1 MIVRGAR
8 ALAVAVVVVAL
19 CGCVPESDDPPFAVA
34 RPASTPPVVAPVSP
48 SPTPDAS
55 SVDAACEGGVAYLTG
70 ESTSLRL
77 ASTCARVEVAG
88 EDLRVDLAGAVIDG
102 ITVRGE
108 GNIVVAGSL
117 ASVVIE
123 GQRNSLEATGIGSG
137 TVRGDDNRVDV
148 RGDLGALTVQGGGN
162 SVVAD
167 TLGAVTD
174 QGEGNSI
181 APR

>member
-8 ALAVAVVVVAL
+8 VLAVAVVAVAL
-19 CGCVPESDDPPFAVA
+19 CGCVPESDEPPFAVV
-34 RPASTPPVVAPVSP
+34 RPASTPPAVASVSP

-55 SVDAACEGGVAYLTG
+55 AVDVQCEGGVAYLIG

-77 ASTCARVEVAG
+77 ASTCARVDVAG
-88 EDLRVDLAGAVIDG
+88 EDLRVDLADAVLDD

-117 ASVVIE
+117 TSVVIE
-123 GQRNSLEATGIGSG
+123 GQRNSLEATAIGSG

-162 SVVAD
+162 TIVAD

-174 QGEGNSI
+174 QGEGNTI